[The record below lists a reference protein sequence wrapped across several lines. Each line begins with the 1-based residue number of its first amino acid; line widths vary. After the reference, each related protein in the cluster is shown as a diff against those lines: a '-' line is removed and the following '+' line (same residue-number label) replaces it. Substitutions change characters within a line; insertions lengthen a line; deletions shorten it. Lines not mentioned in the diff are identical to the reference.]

1 MIALIEIILRKDLQE
16 YEARP
21 LFGLTY
27 RQVATAAL
35 ITAVSVAVGVGMSSL
50 GISGTPMLVAV
61 CTLGAGI
68 GFVGLGRIH
77 GLKPEQW
84 YRIWKA
90 DRAWPATV
98 VFAPPVLSPAADRK
112 SAKASLSRSDRRQA
126 KADQAEALSESEI
139 FF

>member
-1 MIALIEIILRKDLQE
+1 MIEIILRKDLQE

-35 ITAVSVAVGVGMSSL
+35 ITAVSAGVGIGMGSL
-50 GISGTPMLVAV
+50 GITGTPMLVAV
-61 CTLGAGI
+61 CTIGAAI
-68 GFVGLGRIH
+68 GFVGLGRVH

-84 YRIWKA
+84 YRIWKF
-90 DRAWPATV
+90 DKAWPKTV
-98 VFAPPVLSPAADRK
+98 LFAPPILNPGS
-112 SAKASLSRSDRRQA
+112 SRRAVRGRPTRAERRQA
-126 KADQAEALSESEI
+126 NADRAEALSESEI